1 MALSDSLAALNTHR
15 WKTWS
20 LQLIKTALA
29 ISQYKR
35 SDRSVQ
41 ISATLDVGLGGVMEK
56 TERLT
61 NRRVKTASGSTQR
74 CRREMKTL
82 IAPGEEMK
90 WSENTPHGNPP
101 SLQARSPAALVPSPR
116 LSLGRMGTDLSAS
129 CRAPGPCFL
138 NCTDETGWLLINA
151 GRLL

>member
-15 WKTWS
+15 CKTQS

-29 ISQYKR
+29 VSQYKR

-41 ISATLDVGLGGVMEK
+41 ISATLDVGLGGVMGK

-101 SLQARSPAALVPSPR
+101 SLPAGCTGSRLPVCPSGEWERISVPVVERRVRVFSIALMRQAGS
-116 LSLGRMGTDLSAS
+116 
-129 CRAPGPCFL
+129 
-138 NCTDETGWLLINA
+138 
-151 GRLL
+151 